1 MTTFY
6 SAQNKSDEENAQEAI
21 KAFPFLNDTS
31 AMNLVLWLNDRPSMS
46 GVIDYSELETLEG
59 VVWS

>member
-21 KAFPFLNDTS
+21 KVFPFLNGTS
-31 AMNLVLWLNDRPSMS
+31 AMNLILWLKDRPSMC
-46 GVIDYSELETLEG
+46 GAIDYSELETLEG

>member
-6 SAQNKSDEENAQEAI
+6 LSQNKSDEENAQEAI
-21 KAFPFLNDTS
+21 KAFPFLNETS
-31 AMNLVLWLNDRPSMS
+31 AMNLILWLNDRPSMS
-46 GVIDYSELETLEG
+46 GIIDESEIENLKG